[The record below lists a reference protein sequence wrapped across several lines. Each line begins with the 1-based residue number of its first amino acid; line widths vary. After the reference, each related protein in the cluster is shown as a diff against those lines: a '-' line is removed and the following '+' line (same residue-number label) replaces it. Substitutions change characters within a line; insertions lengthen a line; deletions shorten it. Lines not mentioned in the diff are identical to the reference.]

1 MKNIILVVFFA
12 FLSCKEKEIL
22 TEKRVVLSN
31 LIEPQKNIYI
41 ELLSYYP
48 AEEKSQSNFYLV
60 RNIHTSDTLY
70 VIDKDDL
77 PVSDFIRNY
86 NGLQNTAI
94 SLQKSESK
102 NKKEYIINIPP
113 NYNLNNKKI
122 YLGELIRLID

>member
-1 MKNIILVVFFA
+1 MKSIILVVFLA
-12 FLSCKEKEIL
+12 FLSCKKKEIL
-22 TEKRVVLSN
+22 AEKKVVFSD
-31 LIEPQKNIYI
+31 LIEPKKNIYV

-94 SLQKSESK
+94 SLQKSDLK
-102 NKKEYIINIPP
+102 NKKEYIINIPQ
-113 NYNLNNKKI
+113 NYNLNNKKL